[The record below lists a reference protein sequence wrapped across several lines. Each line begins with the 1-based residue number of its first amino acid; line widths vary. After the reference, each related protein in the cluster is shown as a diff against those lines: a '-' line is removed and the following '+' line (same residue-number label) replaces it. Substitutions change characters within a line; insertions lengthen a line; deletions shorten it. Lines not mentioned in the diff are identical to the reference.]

1 MPFPSVSRPR
11 RHTEWATVGCAAGAS
26 FFSRHIMCRASELQS
41 GTHVRLK
48 AGGPVMLVD
57 QAFRVKELTRYRC
70 FWLDSLGGVLYA
82 DYREEELVCVSEDE
96 PQK

>member
-1 MPFPSVSRPR
+1 
-11 RHTEWATVGCAAGAS
+11 
-26 FFSRHIMCRASELQS
+26 MCITSELRS

-57 QAFRVKELTRYRC
+57 QAFRVKDLVRYRC
-70 FWLDSLGGVLYA
+70 FWLDSLGGVVLYA
-82 DYREEELVCVSEDE
+82 DYREEELVCVPENE